1 MKLNKKGMT
10 LVEII
15 ISVALLSVVLG
26 FLFKV
31 LLDVKYESDDS
42 GFAITNQI
50 NRAEIT
56 KEIQNDL
63 IESGGASAVSVNSG
77 LNKVAFTI
85 NSEVKLLEIIDDNI
99 LKYDNKKW
107 TIKDKNYEFGEIVM
121 TTIDNCY
128 FKINIPV
135 ISYYENNEID
145 ASIDDIEIFSKY
157 NYCNLE

>member
-42 GFAITNQI
+42 RFAITNQI
-50 NRAEIT
+50 NKAEIT
-56 KEIQNDL
+56 KVIQNDL
-63 IESGGASAVSVNSG
+63 IESGGASAVSVNSS
-77 LNKVAFTI
+77 LNKVTFTL
-85 NSEVKLLEIIDDNI
+85 NSEVKLLEITDDNVI
-99 LKYDNKKW
+99 KYDNKKW
-107 TIKDKNYEFGEIVM
+107 TIKDENYEFGEIVM
-121 TTIDNCY
+121 TNIDNCY
-128 FKINIPV
+128 FKINIP
-135 ISYYENNEID
+135 IFSYYENNDND